1 MKSYFCKSI
10 VVLCSILILNNC
22 SWRDQ
27 DAPII
32 LKPYNNA
39 NLTYTISPAS
49 NSYGFLFYS
58 SADWSSFITCKLGDF
73 EITENPSVTPESGK
87 GSSQVQSVN
96 FTVPENKTENT
107 MTYYLTIVSGNKSIV
122 VIIRQRSDLG
132 TLSVDPTQ
140 ILLPALGGSA
150 TIDVES
156 NKDWYT
162 LVEDNWFT
170 LLPDSGEGNEE
181 IFITVSAMH
190 NKTAFR
196 TSSILFQADTM
207 TRIVN
212 ISQHAFNLTPPST
225 TTVAYNGPQVLDFSI
240 LSSLPWVLSCN
251 AESWCT
257 VSILSHEASDTKID
271 NQIIIRTNPG
281 STRTARITV
290 ENSNGEKQA
299 FTLTQKGDLSSL
311 FNTNW
316 AGTATVNAVMIS
328 QTGSMS
334 MTILDEENVTV
345 RGYPGQ
351 IIYLTDESILF
362 QIYIDE
368 ITYEGFTGYDVTAT
382 FEGNFSAD
390 QSSISG
396 TLTGSGTVMGI
407 SLQVS
412 GTWQVSK

>member
-58 SADWSSFITCKLGDF
+58 SADWISIISCQLGDV
-73 EITENPSVTPESGK
+73 EISDTPSVYPKSGK
-87 GSSQVQSVN
+87 GSTSLQTVN
-96 FTVPENKTENT
+96 FTVPENKSEHT
-107 MTYYLTIVSGNKSIV
+107 MTYYLTIVSGERSIA

-132 TLSVDPTQ
+132 VLSVNPADIQ
-140 ILLPALGGSA
+140 LPALGGNA
-150 TIDVES
+150 TVNVES
-156 NKDWYT
+156 NANWYA
-162 LVEDNWFT
+162 LAENNWFSFSPQT
-170 LLPDSGEGNEE
+170 GNGNED
-181 IFITVSAMH
+181 IYVSISAMH
-190 NKTAFR
+190 NISTFR
-196 TSSILFQADTM
+196 SSSILFQADTV

-212 ISQHAFNLTPPST
+212 VTQHAFSITEPST
-225 TTVAYNGPQVLDFSI
+225 TTVNFEGPHTLDFSV

-316 AGTATVNAVMIS
+316 SGTATVNAVMIS
-328 QTGSMS
+328 QTGS

>member
-240 LSSLPWVLSCN
+240 MSSLPWVLSCN
-251 AESWCT
+251 AGSWCT
-257 VSILSHEASDTKID
+257 VSLLSHSASETKIN
-271 NQIIIRTNPG
+271 NQITLESNPG
-281 STRTARITV
+281 SSRNAIISVT
-290 ENSNGEKQA
+290 NSHGEKQN
-299 FTLTQKGDLSSL
+299 FTITQKGDLSSL

-316 AGTATVNAVMIS
+316 SGTATVNVAMIS
-328 QTGSMS
+328 KTGSMS
-334 MTILDEENVTV
+334 MTIVDEENVIV

-351 IIYLTDESILF
+351 ITYLTDTNIQF
-362 QIYIDE
+362 QVFIEE
-368 ITYEGFTGYDVTAT
+368 ITYEGFTGYDVTAY
-382 FEGNFSAD
+382 FEGDFSVD
-390 QSSISG
+390 HSSITG
-396 TLTGSGTVMGI
+396 TLTGSGTVLGMKLNVDG
-407 SLQVS
+407 SWHV
-412 GTWQVSK
+412 TK